1 MYLEQINQPKDL
13 NKLNQEELTKLCQEL
28 RDVLLYKLSIN
39 GGHSGPN
46 LGVVELTV
54 ALHYVFDVPQ
64 DKIVF
69 DVSHQT
75 YIHKMLTGRRESFT
89 NKDKFKDVTG
99 YTDPDESKYDF
110 FKIGHTAT
118 SISLGHG
125 LAKARDLKREQGNII
140 SVIGDGALSGGE
152 ALEGLNNVGA
162 FKSNMII
169 IINDN
174 GQSIAENHG
183 GFYQNLQ
190 ELREGN
196 GVAKTNLFTA
206 MGLDYKYISDGHN
219 LALLI
224 SELQAVKDRKT
235 PIVLHV
241 KTIKGKGYAPA
252 ENNHEKFHA
261 GGPIN
266 LETGEY
272 HVNNVTETYAS
283 KTRDLLVKEM
293 QNDPTVATITA
304 GTPSILGFNKE
315 LREQFPNQFIDV
327 GIAEE
332 HAMAMVSAMAK
343 NGAKPV
349 FGVMGTFLQRVYDQI
364 SHDTAINQNT
374 PTVLVYY
381 GSANALTDINHLGI
395 YDIAMISNIPN
406 VVYLAPTSLEEHEAM
421 LHYAIHQTKN
431 LVFIRV
437 PVAPLKETGIK
448 DTTDY
453 SMLNKFQIVNQGTKV
468 ALIGLGN
475 FFNLAQ
481 EVQQELQTKYNIN
494 ATLINPKFMSGVDEE
509 LLISLQQDHDLVITM
524 EDGQIEGGFGPK
536 VANFYAGTNVKV
548 QTLGYK
554 KEFIDRYDVNELLQ
568 ASKLTKEQIIEIIKN
583 NFN

>member
-13 NKLNQEELTKLCQEL
+13 NNLNKAELNKLCQEL
-28 RDVLLYKLSIN
+28 REALLYKLSIK

-89 NKDKFKDVTG
+89 DESKFNDVTG

-125 LAKARDLKREQGNII
+125 LAKARDLKGEQGNII
-140 SVIGDGALSGGE
+140 SVIGDGALSGGQ

-196 GVAKTNLFTA
+196 GIAKTNLFTA
-206 MGLDYKYISDGHN
+206 MGLDYKYINDGHN
-219 LALLI
+219 LELLI
-224 SELQAVKDRKT
+224 KELEEVKDGSK
-235 PIVLHV
+235 PMVLHI

-261 GGPIN
+261 GGPIDI
-266 LETGEY
+266 ETGEY
-272 HVNNVTETYAS
+272 RVNNVTETYTT

-293 QNDPTVATITA
+293 QNDATVAVVTA
-304 GTPSILGFNKE
+304 GTPSILGFNKA
-315 LREQFPNQFIDV
+315 LREQFKEQFIDV

-332 HAMAMVSAMAK
+332 HAMGMVSATAK
-343 NGAKPV
+343 NGATPV

-364 SHDTAINQNT
+364 SHDTAINHNT

-381 GSANALTDINHLGI
+381 GSANGLTDVTHLGI

-406 VVYLAPTSLEEHEAM
+406 VVYLAPTTLEEHEAM
-421 LHYAIHQTKN
+421 LHYAIHQNKH
-431 LVFIRV
+431 LIFIRV
-437 PVAPLKETGIK
+437 PVAPLKEAGIK

-453 SMLNKFQIVNQGTKV
+453 SIINKFQMINQGTKV
-468 ALIGLGN
+468 ALIGVGN
-475 FFNLAQ
+475 FFELAS
-481 EVQQELQTKYNIN
+481 EVHQELQTKYNIN

-509 LLISLQQDHDLVITM
+509 LLTSLQQDHDLVITM

-568 ASKLTKEQIIEIIKN
+568 ASKLTKAQIIDIVKN
-583 NFN
+583 NI